1 MNKIHSGKQK
11 LFITGISG
19 FIGSE
24 IARKAIE
31 RGYKVAGLIRQ
42 SQRSNEAIKELRG
55 KVDLYEGDL
64 RDYWTLRNIL
74 KSANPDYVLHLG
86 AITPVSYSFTH
97 PYEVTQVNYVGTI
110 NLVEAC
116 KDELPQ
122 LKKFLFSSSM
132 EVYGYQDKKKPFVE
146 TTPPHPACP
155 YAVAKLAA
163 EKYLQY
169 SYYAYKFP
177 CVMFRQTN
185 CYGRKENDY
194 FVVEAIVTKMLKN
207 PKEINLGRKE
217 PIRNFIFIDDLVD
230 LWFNVIES
238 DNPKLLGEVF
248 NTGPNN
254 GLSIYELANKIAKKI
269 NWNGKINWNTREL
282 RPGEIFYL
290 NSKNNKIKKIIGWQP
305 EISLDKGLDWVID
318 YWRNK
323 LNINKYE
330 IKYIYYTSSK

>member
-1 MNKIHSGKQK
+1 MKNKIHSGKEK
-11 LFITGISG
+11 IFITGISG

-24 IARKAIE
+24 IALEALK
-31 RGYKVAGLIRQ
+31 RGYKVSGLIRQ
-42 SQRSNEAIKELRG
+42 SQRSNEAISRLKG

-74 KSANPDYVLHLG
+74 RNANPDYVLHLG

-122 LKKFLFSSSM
+122 LKKFIFSSSM
-132 EVYGYQDKKKPFVE
+132 EVYGYQQEHVPFEEDFKPQ
-146 TTPPHPACP
+146 PACP
-155 YAVAKLAA
+155 YAVAKLAS

-169 SYYAYKFP
+169 SYYAYNFP

-207 PKEINLGRKE
+207 KKEINLGRKE
-217 PIRNFIFIDDLVD
+217 PIRNFLFIDDLVN
-230 LWFNVIES
+230 LWFDVIE
-238 DNPKLLGEVF
+238 NNIAGMLGEVF
-248 NTGPNN
+248 NTGPDN
-254 GLSIYELANKIAKKI
+254 GLSIGELAEKIAKKL
-269 NWNGKINWNTREL
+269 NWTGKINWNTMEM

-290 NSKNNKIKKIIGWQP
+290 NSSNKKITSLVGWQP
-305 EISLDKGLDWVID
+305 KVSLDKGLNWVIN
-318 YWRNK
+318 YWKKR
-323 LNINKYE
+323 LNLK
-330 IKYIYYTSSK
+330 